1 MTESFIIDL
10 FDGHLIF
17 EHNGLKVLV
26 DTGSPVTISKC
37 RDFAFMGNQYPCLTN
52 FLGKDIS
59 QLSSMMGYNIDV
71 LMGLDL
77 ITEFFMM
84 TDYQKKE
91 ITFSTEEISFQPQ
104 CSVPIA
110 FENGMICVQLN
121 VEGQSVNLVL
131 DTGARISY
139 IDEAFTDG
147 RPIIETREDFSPLMG
162 IARFSTPIYSMQVSV
177 ENMSFPVNFGKLPS
191 QIALMLKMMGVY
203 GAIGYD
209 LFNTFTVLMDYK
221 NNQLLLKPVIRFQT
235 SRVALENN

>member
-1 MTESFIIDL
+1 MTASFIIDL

-26 DTGSPVTISKC
+26 DTGSPITISKC
-37 RDFAFMGNQYPCLTN
+37 RDFAFMGKQYTCQTKI
-52 FLGKDIS
+52 LGNDIPR
-59 QLSSMMGYNIDV
+59 LSSMMGYNIDV

-77 ITEFFMM
+77 ITEFFIM

-91 ITFSTEEISFQPQ
+91 ITFSTEEISFKPQ

-110 FENGMICVQLN
+110 FENGMICVELN
-121 VEGQSVNLVL
+121 VEGQSVNFVL

-139 IDEAFTDG
+139 IDETFTGG

-162 IARFSTPIYSMQVSV
+162 RFSTPIYSMQVSAG
-177 ENMSFPVNFGKLPS
+177 NQSFPVNFGNLPM
-191 QIALMLKMMGVY
+191 QMALMLKMMGIY

-209 LFNTFTVLMDYK
+209 LFNAFTVLMDYK
-221 NNQLLLKPVIRFQT
+221 NNELLLKPYAPASPTYGEVM
-235 SRVALENN
+235 